1 MFYDKF
7 VGLCEERNE
16 KPSPVLKK
24 LGLSSGNLKRWETG
38 ASVNSDTLV
47 KLSEYFQV
55 PVDYFFDDD
64 QNEEERKLAIPDDA
78 NVFRKIYW
86 IFKSHPDNIASF
98 LNGTSMTMGQLK
110 AIADYLGSSVEYL
123 LDKETSLITEEKSS
137 SIEKIGVKDY
147 LLGVM
152 NKLPSNVGYQ
162 VLQVKISYIVINNLE
177 KINIGL
183 DELLDIN
190 LSKSKLERLFN
201 RTVPNKAKRGL
212 NFSDLNRIA
221 ETFDVSYDFLF
232 TGAEKYD

>member
-7 VGLCEERNE
+7 VGLCEEKNE

-110 AIADYLGSSVEYL
+110 AIANYLGSSVEYL
-123 LDKETSLITEEKSS
+123 LDKETSLITEENCN

-177 KINIGL
+177 KINIGMN
-183 DELLDIN
+183 ELIDIK
-190 LSKSKLERLFN
+190 LSKSKIERLCN
-201 RTVPNKAKRGL
+201 RSVPNKAKRGL

-221 ETFDVSYDFLF
+221 EAFDVSYDFLF
-232 TGAEKYD
+232 TGK